1 MRPLFHPSI
10 EEVTVEAILHALS
23 DPVRV
28 AIFAQ
33 IAGAECPQTCSDF
46 LHVSEKTIPKS
57 TLSQHFKALRE
68 AGLVRGERVGVEM
81 RNTSRCAEI
90 DKRFPGL
97 VMAIVKA
104 HKAQLEAKARGESA
118 KAKVRQT
125 EGRKAVI
132 PGRRFQAGVA
142 AGQGVELKTSRASV
156 PAATRFRYDS
166 QRILRHWPGSPLGSS
181 IRKSPCAAQL
191 RRPRHA

>member
-10 EEVTVEAILHALS
+10 EDVTVEAILHALS

-33 IAGAECPQTCSDF
+33 VVGSGCPQNCSDF
-46 LHVSEKTIPKS
+46 TQVSERTIPKS

-68 AGLVRGERVGVEM
+68 AGLIRGERVGVEM

-97 VMAIVKA
+97 VKAIVQA
-104 HKAQLEAKARGESA
+104 HNVQSADAEKRKPRRRRAR
-118 KAKVRQT
+118 T
-125 EGRKAVI
+125 
-132 PGRRFQAGVA
+132 
-142 AGQGVELKTSRASV
+142 T
-156 PAATRFRYDS
+156 
-166 QRILRHWPGSPLGSS
+166 
-181 IRKSPCAAQL
+181 
-191 RRPRHA
+191 